1 MTVSRPVLKA
11 PVVSASLRL
20 KQQYDERLSNFAFN
34 FYLCRYNV
42 VTKLSRD
49 AIKQAIK
56 SATSA
61 CARSETCGV
70 VR

>member
-1 MTVSRPVLKA
+1 V
-11 PVVSASLRL
+11 
-20 KQQYDERLSNFAFN
+20 QEIH
-34 FYLCRYNV
+34 V

-61 CARSETCGV
+61 LK
-70 VR
+70 